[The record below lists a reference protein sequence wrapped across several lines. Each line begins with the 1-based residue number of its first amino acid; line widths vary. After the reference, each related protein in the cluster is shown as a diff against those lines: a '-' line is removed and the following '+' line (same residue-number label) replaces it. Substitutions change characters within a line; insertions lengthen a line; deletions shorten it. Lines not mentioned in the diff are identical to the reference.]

1 MTLESKTVAS
11 TERKASLWTTISAVL
26 WAFLGVRRKSDFEK
40 DIGRLTPMQIAIV
53 GAAGG
58 VVFVL
63 ILVAI
68 VAWVVGD
75 MPSAAPL

>member
-1 MTLESKTVAS
+1 MTHSRIQAPEPIEKAGWWTTTVA
-11 TERKASLWTTISAVL
+11 IL

-40 DIGRLTPMQIAIV
+40 DIGRLTPMHIAIV
-53 GAAGG
+53 GSIAG
-58 VVFVL
+58 VALVL
-63 ILVAI
+63 FLVAV